1 MNWDPEIP
9 CDDSSP
15 LVVNVQGSYVAES
28 LAAVA
33 FAVHLIERA
42 ENLAAVVVAAV
53 HLFAKTESWAPAA
66 AAVHLFPMMKLH

>member
-1 MNWDPEIP
+1 M
-9 CDDSSP
+9 
-15 LVVNVQGSYVAES
+15 VES

-42 ENLAAVVVAAV
+42 ESLAAVAVADAV